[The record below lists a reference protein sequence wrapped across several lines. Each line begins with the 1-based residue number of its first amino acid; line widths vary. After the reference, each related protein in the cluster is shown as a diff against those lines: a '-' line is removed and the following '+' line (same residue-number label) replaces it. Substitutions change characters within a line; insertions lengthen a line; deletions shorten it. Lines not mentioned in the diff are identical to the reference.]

1 MGIYKHDQLFHPE
14 TCRKQIQLV
23 VRAGL
28 RPPDGESNMLTDHLA
43 MPPASIVSTIWVI
56 QQPGDSH
63 YKFIIA

>member
-28 RPPDGESNMLTDHLA
+28 RSPDGESNMLTDHLA
-43 MPPASIVSTIWVI
+43 LPPASIVSMIWVT

-63 YKFIIA
+63 YKFFRA

>member
-1 MGIYKHDQLFHPE
+1 MAIYKHDQFHPE
-14 TCRKQIQLV
+14 TSRKQIQLV

-43 MPPASIVSTIWVI
+43 LPPASIVSMIWVT

-63 YKFIIA
+63 YKFFRA